1 MISDPAGHRHRIA
14 RDEPV
19 QLLEHYKEEPL
30 IRSLA
35 GDAAMA
41 EIVDEFVAELP
52 SKIREIESALAAGNL
67 KQLEVIARCVKGEG
81 TSYGFEPISES
92 AAEIESMLRDGRSI
106 EEIKPKVGELIR
118 WCAKSRSS
126 AYGLRNSS
134 D

>member
-14 RDEPV
+14 HDEPV
-19 QLLEHYKEEPL
+19 QLLEHYQEEPL

-67 KQLEVIARCVKGEG
+67 KQLELIARCVKGEG
-81 TSYGFEPISES
+81 TSYGCEPISES
-92 AAEIESMLRDGRSI
+92 AAEIESMLRDGQSI

-126 AYGLRNSS
+126 AYGLRTSS